1 MMKRIILSIALVFA
15 MFVTVDAQKKSALTK
30 IVESGELKVGT
41 TGNQPPYSMTSLGGE
56 LVGYEV
62 DLATLLA
69 ESMGLKLTLVQLP
82 FDELL
87 PALKAG
93 KIDAVMSGMT
103 ITPERNMNA
112 LFVGPYMVSGKSILT
127 KGSTLTA
134 IDEQGEINQS
144 TVKLAALKG
153 STSETFCATVLPEAE
168 ISLTQNYDEAV
179 QMLLNDQVM
188 AIIADVEICQ
198 VTMLRYPNED
208 LAALDTPLTIE
219 PIGMAI
225 SPDAFLLENII
236 NNYFASLQMI
246 GALDLLQIK
255 WFEDG
260 SWLLQVK

>member
-1 MMKRIILSIALVFA
+1 MMKRIILSVALVFA
-15 MFVTVDAQKKSALTK
+15 MLVSVDAQKKSTLTK
-30 IVESGELKVGT
+30 IVESGELRVGM
-41 TGNQPPYSMTSLGGE
+41 TGNQPPYSMTSLSGE

-82 FDELL
+82 FGELL
-87 PALKAG
+87 PALKEG

-112 LFVGPYMVSGKSILT
+112 LFVGPYMISGKSILT
-127 KGSTLTA
+127 KGSTLA
-134 IDEQGEINQS
+134 SIDEEGEINQS
-144 TVKLAALKG
+144 TVTLAALQG
-153 STSETFCATVLPEAE
+153 STSETFCTTVLPEALV
-168 ISLTQNYDEAV
+168 SLTQNYDEAV
-179 QMLLNDQVM
+179 QLLLSDKVM

-198 VTMLRYPNED
+198 VTMMRYPNED
-208 LAALDTPLTIE
+208 LAALDSPLTIE

-236 NNYFASLQMI
+236 NNYFTSLQMV
-246 GALDLLQIK
+246 GAMDLLEIK

-260 SWLLQVK
+260 SWLMQVK

>member
-1 MMKRIILSIALVFA
+1 MMKRIVLSIALVFA
-15 MFVTVDAQKKSALTK
+15 MLVSAEAQKKSALTK
-30 IVESGELKVGT
+30 IVESGELKVGM

-69 ESMGLKLTLVQLP
+69 ESMGLELVLVQMP
-82 FDELL
+82 FGELL
-87 PALKAG
+87 PSLKEG
-93 KIDAVMSGMT
+93 KIDAIMSGMT

-127 KGSTLTA
+127 KGSTLTS

-144 TVKLAALKG
+144 TVTLAALQG
-153 STSETFCATVLPEAE
+153 STSETFCTAVLPDAQ
-168 ISLTQNYDEAV
+168 LTLAKDYDEAV
-179 QMLLNDQVM
+179 QLLLNDQVM

-198 VTMLRYPNED
+198 VTMMRYPDKD

-225 SPDAFLLENII
+225 APDAFLLENII
-236 NNYFASLQMI
+236 NNYFASLQMV
-246 GALDLLQIK
+246 GALDLLEIK

-260 SWLLQVK
+260 SWLMQVK